1 MRTWVFGVV
10 ALLLMAAPVRAG
22 ESDKGH
28 DISEVFNRLYSLT
41 AWRWYET
48 EDVYLRPGS
57 ISFHLKEKPELKIT
71 IFGLYWKAG
80 KNIFYFDPERYE
92 APQSLNMQSGLIV
105 CQFFKIRISP
115 GYRISPVYMGGK
127 DTLDLL
133 IDTYETKKDQKTGK
147 RRFCNGSGYHPK
159 NP

>member
-1 MRTWVFGVV
+1 VRTWVFGVV

-22 ESDKGH
+22 ESDRGH

-41 AWRWYET
+41 AYDWYET
-48 EDVYLRPGS
+48 EDIYLRPGS
-57 ISFHLKEKPELKIT
+57 ISFHFKEKPEIT
-71 IFGLYWKAG
+71 IKIFGLYWKAG

-92 APQSLNMQSGLIV
+92 VSGPLNIQSRLTV
-105 CQFFKIRISP
+105 CQFFRIKISP
-115 GYRISPVYMGGK
+115 GFMAGK
-127 DTLDLL
+127 DTLDLI
-133 IDTYETKKDQKTGK
+133 IDKYETKRNQKTGK

>member
-1 MRTWVFGVV
+1 VRTWVFGVV

-22 ESDKGH
+22 ESDRGH

-41 AWRWYET
+41 PWQRYET
-48 EDVYLRPGS
+48 VDVYLTPDS
-57 ISFHLKEKPELKIT
+57 ISFHFKEKPEIRIR
-71 IFGLYWKAG
+71 IFGLYWKSG

-92 APQSLNMQSGLIV
+92 VSSPLNMQSGLIV

-115 GYRISPVYMGGK
+115 DYRISPVYMGGK
-127 DTLDLL
+127 KTLDLI
-133 IDTYETKKDQKTGK
+133 IDKYETKRNQKTGK